1 MPKLSVIV
9 PVYNVK
15 KYLIECLNSI
25 LSQTFTDFELIL
37 VNDGSTDNCGEICDK
52 YASQDSRVVVIHKEN
67 GGLSSARNSGLE
79 YASGK
84 YITFIDSDDYYT
96 NEHIYEQCIT
106 KLEQNNEIDFIQ
118 ISHIHVERVTNN
130 TEMLLES
137 IEDIYI
143 QWIKNKFITNY
154 AWDKIYRKQIFE
166 KLRYPI
172 GQNYEDRY
180 VFPQIIKLT
189 KKCYISPW
197 GYYYYRQHTDQI
209 TRKTISESVI
219 IDQIKADQNILKNL
233 PKNLNEIYCI
243 VFYRML
249 SNYMYLLKFENKNMD
264 IPMFEINLLKLI
276 FTPCKYGIKIR
287 LAILK
292 ILGLKIY
299 CKIFK

>member
-118 ISHIHVERVTNN
+118 ISHTCRT
-130 TEMLLES
+130 S
-137 IEDIYI
+137 
-143 QWIKNKFITNY
+143 NK
-154 AWDKIYRKQIFE
+154 
-166 KLRYPI
+166 
-172 GQNYEDRY
+172 
-180 VFPQIIKLT
+180 
-189 KKCYISPW
+189 
-197 GYYYYRQHTDQI
+197 
-209 TRKTISESVI
+209 
-219 IDQIKADQNILKNL
+219 
-233 PKNLNEIYCI
+233 
-243 VFYRML
+243 
-249 SNYMYLLKFENKNMD
+249 
-264 IPMFEINLLKLI
+264 
-276 FTPCKYGIKIR
+276 
-287 LAILK
+287 
-292 ILGLKIY
+292 
-299 CKIFK
+299 